1 MIFRRT
7 QKDMSLDPLRRMSP
21 RNNPGFDD
29 LVASHL
35 SIKDTVTSQA
45 LGPVAGGADG
55 TGAWPGVAAGPGRS
69 VPRRRVLGLSAA
81 AAVVLVGAAV
91 GATLLFTGGS
101 VSGPTPAYAAEA
113 VQKAAVDTSAAA
125 QSGIIATVL
134 AIGGEPQV
142 GNTFAWNGGNLS
154 LRVGDDPDRELR
166 YVGGMYYETYGY
178 SVPVGPGDAEHQ
190 GQWVH
195 CTDYD
200 NGSSPDPGLS
210 AVETPDPVRWLVA
223 ARSDLA
229 GSGLV
234 DLVSNA
240 QDYAGVSGE
249 DGSVTY
255 SGTAT
260 IAAIQALDLGMNGLP
275 VASQPSFKV
284 RDPSTPITITVV
296 VGPAGLIRELTLVW
310 TFDEPV
316 QNSVW
321 NYTATYSDLGSAA
334 PIVAPDPDHTVT
346 TDNRFGN
353 WRQGTALSDLCDGS
367 AHRAGSSAGAPV
379 GSRFA

>member
-7 QKDMSLDPLRRMSP
+7 QKDMSLDLLRRMSP

-353 WRQGTALSDLCDGS
+353 
-367 AHRAGSSAGAPV
+367 
-379 GSRFA
+379 